1 MLRLSEK
8 RRINREREMEKQDW
22 MLINY
27 KLMQLK
33 YITTKKWK
41 RKRERELETAE
52 REEVNEVR
60 NRKA

>member
-1 MLRLSEK
+1 
-8 RRINREREMEKQDW
+8 